1 MHQSHTR
8 SNNLLADPSAFDSGL
23 LFNPEE
29 QRPKGIVNIPPM
41 TDKVHFDTGF
51 TVV

>member
-1 MHQSHTR
+1 LHR
-8 SNNLLADPSAFDSGL
+8 SDPALGHPDSRL

-29 QRPKGIVNIPPM
+29 QGAKGIVNIPPM
-41 TDKVHFDTGF
+41 TDKIYLDTGF